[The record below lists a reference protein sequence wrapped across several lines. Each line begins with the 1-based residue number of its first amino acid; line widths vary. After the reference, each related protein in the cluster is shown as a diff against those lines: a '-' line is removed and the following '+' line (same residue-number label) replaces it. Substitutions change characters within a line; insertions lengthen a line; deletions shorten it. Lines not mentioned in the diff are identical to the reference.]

1 MAKRDEYDELR
12 KQKKKKNRLSLGR
25 KRKVDLTEDDNDE
38 RSSSHARIENDIQTV
53 SKLYI
58 LCDSTS

>member
-12 KQKKKKNRLSLGR
+12 KQKTKNRLSLGR
-25 KRKVDLTEDDNDE
+25 KRKVDLTEDDTDE
-38 RSSSHARIENDIQTV
+38 RRSSHAGIENDIQTV